1 MKKEWRIYLAF
12 FLLVFL
18 GLALPAVAQ
27 RGALTTSQNLG
38 ELLEE
43 AHTVVQ
49 GYVTNARV
57 EPHPQLRNLTTVVV
71 TVRVGK
77 VLKGEAGPFFT
88 FRQYVWDVRDKY
100 SAAGYR
106 KAQHVLLLMTPP
118 SEYGLSSPVGL
129 EQGRFRLEAG
139 PTGELVAVNGR
150 NNLMLFR
157 QLDSYLTRKQIR
169 LAPQLETLARQH
181 KSGPVRLEDLEEM
194 IRSLAGGR

>member
-1 MKKEWRIYLAF
+1 
-12 FLLVFL
+12 V
-18 GLALPAVAQ
+18 
-27 RGALTTSQNLG
+27 
-38 ELLEE
+38 EE
-43 AHTVVQ
+43 AHTIVQ

-71 TVRVGK
+71 TVRVEK
-77 VLKGEAGPFFT
+77 VLKGEAGQFFT

-100 SAAGYR
+100 DAAGYR
-106 KAQHVLLLMTPP
+106 KAQHVLLLLTTR

-129 EQGRFRLEAG
+129 EQGRFRVETG

-150 NNLMLFR
+150 NNLLLFSSLGQYMAR
-157 QLDSYLTRKQIR
+157 NKIK
-169 LAPQLETLARQH
+169 LAPQLETLAREH